1 MATFN
6 LEPQYDSAKSFYG
19 KARIET
25 WGGWGQNANLYSY
38 DTLVAQAGYIGS
50 DITGEEYERFGI
62 ILWPA
67 WDYSQTTLRHVKEFM
82 QQNGFCRMSKR
93 EIIADAIDFNDY
105 LVLILP

>member
-1 MATFN
+1 MATYN

-38 DTLVAQAGYIGS
+38 NTLVAQAGYIGS
-50 DITGEEYERFGI
+50 DITGEEFEQFGI
-62 ILWPA
+62 ILWPD
-67 WDYSQTTLRHVKEFM
+67 WNYSPTTLRHVKEFM
-82 QQNGFCRMSKR
+82 RQNGFGAYTKR
-93 EIIADAIDFNDY
+93 EIIADAIEFDDC